1 MNLFRNKEIK
11 IFLLNYLLLA
21 IGASVAAS
29 FISVWAVI
37 LVVSTCVISALLFIL
52 FTRKRYQAISDL
64 NAQIDSILHG
74 EYNINLIPDEE
85 GELAV
90 LCSELSKMTFGDSNY
105 TLVKYSSTYKE
116 RKAQGEV
123 VDYWY
128 RLTLTKAF
136 TDEKEPDRDVQITYG
151 V

>member
-1 MNLFRNKEIK
+1 MAK
-11 IFLLNYLLLA
+11 YLITTTETYRVDSEEQVEA
-21 IGASVAAS
+21 ILEEA
-29 FISVWAVI
+29 
-37 LVVSTCVISALLFIL
+37 
-52 FTRKRYQAISDL
+52 K
-64 NAQIDSILHG
+64 NDS
-74 EYNINLIPDEE
+74 
-85 GELAV
+85 
-90 LCSELSKMTFGDSNY
+90 SY

>member
-1 MNLFRNKEIK
+1 MAK
-11 IFLLNYLLLA
+11 YLITTTETYRVDSEEQVEA
-21 IGASVAAS
+21 ILEEA
-29 FISVWAVI
+29 
-37 LVVSTCVISALLFIL
+37 
-52 FTRKRYQAISDL
+52 KSD
-64 NAQIDSILHG
+64 
-74 EYNINLIPDEE
+74 E
-85 GELAV
+85 
-90 LCSELSKMTFGDSNY
+90 NY

-116 RKAQGEV
+116 RKAQGDV

>member
-1 MNLFRNKEIK
+1 MLVSSYNNKAFSDLLTVQLKKSEAENQTFERKGDITKLVDSKSGETVGFNFHAASQMIK
-11 IFLLNYLLLA
+11 IDESGPIILSEEQVEA
-21 IGASVAAS
+21 I
-29 FISVWAVI
+29 
-37 LVVSTCVISALLFIL
+37 L
-52 FTRKRYQAISDL
+52 
-64 NAQIDSILHG
+64 
-74 EYNINLIPDEE
+74 EE
-85 GELAV
+85 A
-90 LCSELSKMTFGDSNY
+90 KNDSNY

>member
-1 MNLFRNKEIK
+1 MKKEVK
-11 IFLLNYLLLA
+11 A
-21 IGASVAAS
+21 I
-29 FISVWAVI
+29 IAV
-37 LVVSTCVISALLFIL
+37 V
-52 FTRKRYQAISDL
+52 
-64 NAQIDSILHG
+64 
-74 EYNINLIPDEE
+74 
-85 GELAV
+85 LAV
-90 LCSELSKMTFGDSNY
+90 WFFVMGFEFGA
-105 TLVKYSSTYKE
+105 YKE

>member
-1 MNLFRNKEIK
+1 MAK
-11 IFLLNYLLLA
+11 YLITTTETYRVDSEAAVEA
-21 IGASVAAS
+21 I
-29 FISVWAVI
+29 
-37 LVVSTCVISALLFIL
+37 L
-52 FTRKRYQAISDL
+52 
-64 NAQIDSILHG
+64 
-74 EYNINLIPDEE
+74 EE
-85 GELAV
+85 A
-90 LCSELSKMTFGDSNY
+90 KNDSNY

-136 TDEKEPDRDVQITYG
+136 TDEKEPDRDVQINYG